1 MGAGADYDSLLC
13 VTVGTGIGGAL
24 IMDARSGMAPTTAPA
39 RSAFWS
45 WIGTAMSL

>member
-24 IMDARSGMAPTTAPA
+24 IMNGEGLAWRRLQRRRDRLPG
-39 RSAFWS
+39 R
-45 WIGTAMSL
+45 GLG